1 MTITL
6 SPQTQRMLEDQL
18 KKGNFASADE
28 VLQAALQ
35 ALDEVSELDEATLD
49 AIDESEAQI
58 ARGEVLEW
66 DEVLSRVRAKYG
78 EEAGE

>member
-6 SPQTQRMLEDQL
+6 SPETQRLLEDQL
-18 KKGNFASADE
+18 KKGNFGSTDE

-35 ALDEVSELDEATLD
+35 ALDESDELDQATLD
-49 AIDESEAQI
+49 TIDESEAQI
-58 ARGEVLEW
+58 ARGQVLEW
-66 DEVLSRVRAKYG
+66 DEVLARVRAKYG

>member
-6 SPQTQRMLEDQL
+6 SPQTQRLLEEQL
-18 KKGNFASADE
+18 KKGTFASADE
-28 VLQAALQ
+28 VLQAALV
-35 ALDEVSELDEATLD
+35 ALDESDALDEETLD

-66 DEVLSRVRAKYG
+66 DEVLARVRAKYG

>member
-1 MTITL
+1 
-6 SPQTQRMLEDQL
+6 MLEDQL